1 MMNTPICDFIKKY
14 AESGSLRL
22 HMPGHKGRVLTGPE
36 PYDLTEIFGADSL
49 YEANGIIRQSEQN
62 AEKLFGSAM
71 TLYSTEGSSQC
82 IRAMLYLA
90 LMHAKKKGERPLI
103 LSARNAH
110 KAFVV
115 GAGML
120 DIDVEWISD
129 SSDGY
134 LSCKIDE
141 RELEDLLCE
150 LNPTALYI
158 TSPDY
163 LGNCADISAIS
174 AVCRRHGV
182 LLLVDN
188 AHGAYLKF
196 LSPSRHPLD
205 AGADL
210 CCDSAHKTLPALTGA
225 AYLHISGSAPEWMRD
240 AARGALSLFGST
252 SPSYLIL
259 RSLDVVNAYVDGG
272 YSERLRDFSASAD
285 KLKGRLSSVGYTL
298 VGDEPMKLTLAT
310 KSYGY
315 TGRELAETLAENGI
329 MCEFC
334 DEDFL
339 VLMLSCELGEEC
351 LSTLENVLC
360 SIEKRAPIKTAPPT
374 TYLPQRVMRVREA
387 MLSPSETISV
397 SNAEGRILANLNIS
411 CPPAVP
417 IAVCGERIDK
427 EVISRFAYYGI
438 EECDVVADV

>member
-1 MMNTPICDFIKKY
+1 MMNTPICDFIKRY
-14 AESGSLRL
+14 AESDTLRL
-22 HMPGHKGRVLTGPE
+22 HMPGHKGQALTGPE
-36 PYDLTEIFGADSL
+36 PYDITEIFGADSL
-49 YEANGIIRQSEQN
+49 YEASGIIRQSEEN
-62 AEKLFGSAM
+62 AETLFGSAK

-90 LMHAKKKGERPLI
+90 LLQAKAKGEKPLI
-103 LSARNAH
+103 LAARNAH
-110 KAFVV
+110 KTFVMA
-115 GAGML
+115 AGLL
-120 DIDVEWISD
+120 DIEVAWLTPDGAD
-129 SSDGY
+129 SY
-134 LSCKIDE
+134 LSCRIDTDTLDA
-141 RELEDLLCE
+141 ELKRLS
-150 LNPTALYI
+150 PTALYI

-205 AGADL
+205 EGADV

-225 AYLHISGSAPEWMRD
+225 AYLHISYSAPEWMRES
-240 AARGALSLFGST
+240 AQNALSLFGST

-259 RSLDVVNAYVDGG
+259 RSLDAVNAYLDGG
-272 YSERLRDFSASAD
+272 YAERLKNFSASAER
-285 KLKGRLSSVGYTL
+285 LKPRLCSLGYTL

-315 TGRELAETLAENGI
+315 TGRALGELLAQSGLV
-329 MCEFC
+329 CEFC
-334 DEDFL
+334 DDDYL
-339 VLMLSCELGEEC
+339 VLMLSCELGEKSLLTIENI
-351 LSTLENVLC
+351 LS
-360 SIEKRAPIKTAPPT
+360 SIERRTPINRTPPAPYLPKRAMSA
-374 TYLPQRVMRVREA
+374 RDA
-387 MLSPSETISV
+387 MLSQSERISA
-397 SNAEGRILANLNIS
+397 SDAEGRILATLNIS

-427 EVISRFAYYGI
+427 EIIKRFAYYGVDL
-438 EECDVVADV
+438 CDVVCE